1 MPRYAA
7 RRLAEAV
14 PLLLLITVAVF
25 VVLQLLPGGP
35 LAVYASDPSL
45 STDDLERLKAH
56 FGLNEPI
63 PIRYLKWLA
72 TMAQGDLGYSQ
83 VTHQPVSTMIGDRLP
98 NTLYLQGIALI
109 VTLTL
114 AVPVGIVSAVRQ
126 YSWLDHLATLFA
138 FVGHAVPTFWSG
150 LLVIIL
156 FAVKFREWGLPSLP
170 ASGMTT
176 IGAQS
181 GLGDHLAHLV
191 LPVAVLALFNAA
203 HYTRYVR
210 SSMLDVL
217 HHDYMRT
224 ARSKGLAELMLIW
237 RHALKN
243 ASLPVITVIALDLP
257 ALFSG
262 AVVIESIFAW
272 PGMGRLFLESAARF
286 DYAVLMGVITIAAA
300 LVIASTFLADMLYCW
315 LDPRIRLT

>member
-1 MPRYAA
+1 MSLYVG

-14 PLLLLITVAVF
+14 PLLLLITLAVF

-35 LAVYASDPSL
+35 LAVYAGDPSL
-45 STDDLERLKAH
+45 TAEDLELLKAH
-56 FGLNEPI
+56 FGLNDPI
-63 PIRYLKWLA
+63 PIRYLKWLS

-83 VTHQPVSTMIGDRLP
+83 VTHQPVAIMIGDRLP
-98 NTLYLQGIALI
+98 NTIYLQLVAFV
-109 VTLTL
+109 VTLCI
-114 AVPVGIVSAVRQ
+114 AIPVGIISAVRQ
-126 YSWLDHLATLFA
+126 YSWLDHFATLFA

-150 LLVIIL
+150 LLVIII

-176 IGAQS
+176 LGTDAN
-181 GLGDHLAHLV
+181 LGDRLIHLI
-191 LPVAVLALFNAA
+191 LPVTVLALFNAA

-217 HHDYMRT
+217 HHDYVRT
-224 ARSKGLAELMLIW
+224 ARGKGLAELVLIW

-243 ASLPVITVIALDLP
+243 AALPVITVITLDLP

-286 DYAVLMGVITIAAA
+286 DYGVLMGVVTISAT
-300 LVIASTFLADMLYCW
+300 LVIASTFLADMIYCW
-315 LDPRIRLT
+315 LDPRIRLA